1 MRALIATIALL
12 LVLPQVAVAQL
23 RGVKAELTTLV
34 ESDAA
39 AGSPVRAAL
48 QVRIPDRFHVQSDAP
63 RDPTLIPTALTVD
76 APEGINVTEVVF
88 PQATEFAQVGQAQPL
103 LVFEHEFNIG
113 VQFDVARTMP
123 AGRVDVPGRLR
134 YQACDDRLCYAP
146 VTTDV
151 LWTLTVVKSDA
162 ARSTS
167 HAEVFNGI
175 AFGTGRPPGSAPVIA
190 PVRPTSTGDNGIA
203 LLDKFSVE
211 ASTGGYLDVN
221 DFLTFVR
228 NAETGIK
235 EPGLFEGRGPL
246 AILLLVL
253 LGGLALNLTP
263 CVLPMIPIN
272 LAIIGAGAGSGSR
285 ARGFLL
291 GGAYGGA
298 MALVYGVLGLVVI
311 LTAGSF
317 GTINASPW
325 FNLGIA
331 AIFVA
336 LALAMF
342 DVFEIDLSRFS
353 GAIGTNTSKRGSF
366 AVAFVMGAVA
376 ALLAGACVAPVVI
389 QVVLFSSDLYARGT
403 VAALALPF
411 LLGVG
416 MAVPWPLAGAGL
428 TALPK
433 PGAWMVR
440 VKQAFGV
447 FILATAA
454 YYGYLAYGLF
464 ADRWVDAREVATS
477 VEEKL
482 KAGWHASLA
491 EGLTVA
497 QREQKPVL
505 VDMWATWCKNCLVM
519 DQTTLADESVKAAL
533 DGYVKVKYQA
543 EQLDEEPA
551 RSIMTRFDAVG
562 LPAYVILHPKTEG
575 IPSPPRP

>member
-1 MRALIATIALL
+1 VRALAATIALL
-12 LVLPQVAVAQL
+12 LLSSQLAVAQL
-23 RGVKAELTTLV
+23 RGVKADLTPLV

-48 QVRIPDRFHVQSDAP
+48 QVRIPDRFHVQSDSP
-63 RDPTLIPTALTVD
+63 RDPTLIPTVLTVD
-76 APEGINVTEVVF
+76 APEGVKVAEIVF
-88 PQATEFAQVGQAQPL
+88 PRATEFAQIGQAQPL
-103 LVFEHEFNIG
+103 LVFEHQFTIG
-113 VQFDVARTMP
+113 VQFDVAGTAP
-123 AGRVDVPGRLR
+123 AGRIDVPARLR

-151 LWTLTVVKSDA
+151 LWTLTVVKDGVE
-162 ARSTS
+162 RSTA
-167 HAEVFNGI
+167 HNEVFKGI
-175 AFGTGRPPGSAPVIA
+175 PFGTGRAPGSAPIA
-190 PVRPTSTGDNGIA
+190 PVRPTSSGDDGIA
-203 LLDKFSVE
+203 LLDQFSV
-211 ASTGGYLDVN
+211 AGSTGGYLDTD
-221 DFLTFVR
+221 DFLKFVR
-228 NAETGIK
+228 NAETGVR

-246 AILLLVL
+246 AILFLVL

-272 LAIIGAGAGSGSR
+272 LAIIGAGAGNGSR

-311 LTAGSF
+311 LTAGTF

-331 AIFVA
+331 AIFIA

-353 GAIGTNTSKRGSF
+353 GSIGTDTSKRGSF

-447 FILATAA
+447 LILATAA

-464 ADRWVDAREVATS
+464 ADRWVDAREVTSS

-491 EGLTVA
+491 DGLAVA
-497 QREQKPVL
+497 QRDGKPVL
-505 VDMWATWCKNCLVM
+505 VDMWATWCKNCVVM
-519 DQTTLADESVKAAL
+519 DQTTLTDESVKSAL
-533 DGYVKVKYQA
+533 DGYVKIKFQA
-543 EQLDEEPA
+543 EQPDEEPA
-551 RSIMTRFDAVG
+551 RSIMARFDAVG
-562 LPAYVILHPKTEG
+562 LPTYVILHPKAAGDTRTSA
-575 IPSPPRP
+575 P